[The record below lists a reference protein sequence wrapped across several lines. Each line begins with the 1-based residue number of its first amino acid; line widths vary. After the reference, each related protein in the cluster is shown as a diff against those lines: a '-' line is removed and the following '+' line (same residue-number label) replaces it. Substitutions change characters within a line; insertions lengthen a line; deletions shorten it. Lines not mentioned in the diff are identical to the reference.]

1 MNFRTLLTFVV
12 GAVLV
17 TGIAGFGLIHAYER
31 AHALEATSAVIESDT
46 AVVGTAFSGVI
57 EEVAVR
63 TGEHVEAG
71 DELFRLQSPTLQQA
85 RETVSFNEEGV
96 GYTVAEDDTM
106 IFVATAD
113 GTVGA
118 LPYGVGSFVP
128 ANSEI
133 TTITLDD
140 SLRVRASVPMTADRY
155 ARLSMDTPVQVTLPA
170 GSTVAAEVYE
180 LAFEETDAGTTA
192 VIRSRVDA
200 DVETTGLASGAPVT
214 ATLQLEDDGGM
225 GSWAA
230 ERLSDL
236 LTPREYRA

>member
-12 GAVLV
+12 GSVLL
-17 TGIAGFGLIHAYER
+17 TGVAGFGLVHAYER

-63 TGEHVEAG
+63 TGQQVQAG

-140 SLRVRASVPMTADRY
+140 SLRVRASVPMTASRY
-155 ARLSMDTPVQVTLPA
+155 ARLSMETPVQVTLPA
-170 GSTVAAEVYE
+170 GSTVEAEVYE
-180 LAFEETDAGTTA
+180 LVFEETDSGTTA

-200 DVETTGLASGAPVT
+200 DVQTTGLASGAPVT

-230 ERLSDL
+230 KRLSDL
-236 LTPREYRA
+236 LNPREYRA